1 MSIPQC
7 FTVKDAIKL
16 LKKSQK
22 PDDKIIIDWLCAEDI
37 RQEITDYGENDKIV
51 PDEQAYKIMGF
62 LDDTFDFSLGNV
74 YTNENALSYMLP
86 EIEEETKEVLA

>member
-1 MSIPQC
+1 MSLPQC

-16 LKKSQK
+16 LKKSHK
-22 PDDKIIIDWLCAEDI
+22 PDDKIIIDWFCAEDI
-37 RQEITDYGENDKIV
+37 RQEITDYGDNDKIV
-51 PDEQAYKIMGF
+51 TDKQAHKIMDL